1 MHPVLMISDCD
12 GSFVG
17 SELSAA
23 TVWVEAAVE

>member
-1 MHPVLMISDCD
+1 MISDCY
-12 GSFVG
+12 GSFVD